1 MKEDV
6 ERLYASNVR
15 LAPEAYDLLLR
26 KEVSEAAM
34 HKLLATAVPVL
45 SLSDV
50 QGILSETNKIPMPEV
65 VYRAKEPVARNPA
78 PGSGRE
84 IEPAPNEAMEKTGGQ
99 KEVPQATPAPE
110 NKTDGKEDT
119 TRQVPVPEPARL
131 QTPAP
136 EKTEKMNSPAPEAD
150 AEKAPAPPSETGK
163 PIEQEKTQVEVI
175 RPAPFKPSAKEY
187 SPRITIHEHR
197 DVSGQSRCI
206 GSVEDFVSYFRDRYE
221 REAAILQGH
230 PANVPKM
237 RIEQLSSNLGQNARI
252 IVMIS
257 DKRITEKG
265 NLWIEAED
273 ESGSTKVFISSRE
286 PVFNVAKT
294 VLKDDVVALDGKMM
308 PNFFVAKAITWPDIP
323 VVRQKPK
330 VEEDLAIAYLSDIHI
345 GSRYFL
351 EKPFKRFIRW
361 LHGEEGQEELAGKVK
376 YVIVAG
382 DVVDGIGVYPSQEK
396 ELTIT
401 DIYEQY
407 AEFDR
412 FVESMPDHVEVI
424 VSPGNHDAVRRGEPQ
439 PIIPM
444 ELIKTDVKKIG
455 SPSSLDIEGLRHLV
469 YHGTSLDSIIA
480 NIGGL
485 SYAKPEGPMLEILK
499 RRHLSPIYGEN
510 LIVPELKDYMV
521 IDDEPDVVHMGHVHK
536 NAAMK
541 YRGTLMIN
549 SGTFQE
555 RTDFQVR
562 MGHIPSPGIVPILE
576 LKSGQLSHIK
586 FLEDKI

>member
-15 LAPEAYDLLLR
+15 LAIEAYDLLLL

-34 HKLLATAVPVL
+34 RKLLATAVPVL
-45 SLSDV
+45 SLADV
-50 QGILSETNKIPMPEV
+50 QGILSETDKIPMPKV
-65 VYRAKEPVARNPA
+65 VYRAKEAAEAKGA
-78 PGSGRE
+78 PQIGRE
-84 IEPAPNEAMEKTGGQ
+84 
-99 KEVPQATPAPE
+99 
-110 NKTDGKEDT
+110 
-119 TRQVPVPEPARL
+119 
-131 QTPAP
+131 
-136 EKTEKMNSPAPEAD
+136 
-150 AEKAPAPPSETGK
+150 
-163 PIEQEKTQVEVI
+163 I
-175 RPAPFKPSAKEY
+175 RPAPKEDEGKAAGALMAQGSAPAEKPKMPAVPNPSMPFIATARAEKTETEGEKPPGTKVAVEVARPAQFKPSAKDY
-187 SPRITIHEHR
+187 SPKITIHEHR

-206 GSVEDFVSYFRDRYE
+206 GSVEDFVGYFRDRYE
-221 REAAILQGH
+221 REAAILHGH
-230 PANVPKM
+230 PTNMPRM
-237 RIEQLSSNLGQNARI
+237 RTDQLSSNLGQNARI

-265 NLWIEAED
+265 NLWLEVED
-273 ESGSTKVFISSRE
+273 ESGSVKAFVSARE

-330 VEEDLAIAYLSDIHI
+330 VEEDLAIAYLSDIHV

-412 FVESMPDHVEVI
+412 MVESLPDHVEVI

-444 ELIKTDVKKIG
+444 DLIKTDVKKIG

-521 IDDEPDVVHMGHVHK
+521 IDDEPDVMHMGHVHK

-562 MGHIPSPGIVPILE
+562 MGHIPSPGIVPVLE